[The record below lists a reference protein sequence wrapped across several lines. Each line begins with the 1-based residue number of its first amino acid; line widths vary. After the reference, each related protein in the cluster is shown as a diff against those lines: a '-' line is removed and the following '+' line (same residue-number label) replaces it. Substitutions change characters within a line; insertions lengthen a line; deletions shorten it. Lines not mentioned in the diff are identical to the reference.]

1 MSDRPEAH
9 PRHLQHR
16 RPRPQPDR
24 HRRRRLLQNDNAM
37 NDEPKQP
44 ARVGQGM
51 DYGEQSDVQQVHAAV
66 QREKRE
72 PRVGAEPLSIWLI
85 AIYGLAI
92 FFGGAYLGRYSG
104 NFSSGGLDPMGAP
117 PPAKKA
123 VAGPAGGEQ
132 AAELSPHDRGK
143 KVFAANC
150 QTCHQANG
158 QGVPGQ
164 YPPLAGSEFTTGGS
178 RRMGMI
184 VLKGLQGPVKVKGQQ
199 YGTAVMQPWDKT
211 LTDKQIADVMTYER
225 SEWGNSASPVTA
237 EQIAALRK
245 ELANHPNSFTEPDI
259 LGVPADEDLPGG
271 APPKPGEAAKPGE
284 PPKPQG

>member
-1 MSDRPEAH
+1 
-9 PRHLQHR
+9 
-16 RPRPQPDR
+16 
-24 HRRRRLLQNDNAM
+24 M
-37 NDEPKQP
+37 NDDPKP
-44 ARVGQGM
+44 PLRIGQGM

-104 NFSSGGLDPMGAP
+104 NFTSGGLDPMGS
-117 PPAKKA
+117 PPAPKKA
-123 VAGPAGGEQ
+123 VAGGPGGGEQ
-132 AAELSPHDRGK
+132 AELSPHDRGK
-143 KVFAANC
+143 KIFAANC

-158 QGVPGQ
+158 LGVPGQ

-178 RRMGMI
+178 RRPAMI
-184 VLKGLQGPVKVKGQQ
+184 VLKGLQGPVKVKGQEFC
-199 YGTAVMQPWDKT
+199 TAVMQPWDKT
-211 LTDKQIADVMTYER
+211 LTDAKIADVLTYER

-245 ELANHPNSFTEPDI
+245 ELASHPDSYTEPDV
-259 LGVPADEDLPGG
+259 LAVPEYVELPGG
-271 APPKPGEAAKPGE
+271 APAGAAAPKPGADAKHGSPR
-284 PPKPQG
+284 PPKP

>member
-1 MSDRPEAH
+1 
-9 PRHLQHR
+9 
-16 RPRPQPDR
+16 
-24 HRRRRLLQNDNAM
+24 M
-37 NDEPKQP
+37 NDQTHNPSSLT
-44 ARVGQGM
+44 RQGM
-51 DYGEQSDVQQVHAAV
+51 DYGETSDVQEVHAAI

-72 PRVGAEPLSIWLI
+72 PRVGLEPLSMWLI
-85 AIYGLAI
+85 VVYGLAL
-92 FFGGAYLGRYSG
+92 FTGGAYLGRFSG
-104 NFSSGGLDPMGAP
+104 NFSGDSLDIAYIPPKKIGPGGGPGGGGP
-117 PPAKKA
+117 EVPQTPA
-123 VAGPAGGEQ
+123 
-132 AAELSPHDRGK
+132 DRGK

-225 SEWGNSASPVTA
+225 SEWGNSASPLTP

-245 ELANHPNSFTEPDI
+245 ELANHPESFTEHDI
-259 LGVPADEDLPGG
+259 LAAPDEDLSGG
-271 APPKPGEAAKPGE
+271 APPSGAPAKPGEASKPGE
-284 PPKPQG
+284 PPKPHG